1 MDQLWQD
8 LKFGIR
14 AMWRSPGFAV
24 VSITTLALAIAVN
37 TAIFSIVS
45 VIVFADLPMQE
56 QEEIAVVRALNPG
69 QGITRGAVS
78 YADFLDMRDQATTFE
93 SMAAMGDAQW
103 VMSSDDSEPLRVTGQ
118 RISANMIDLWG
129 LTMTVGRSFLPGE
142 DVPGAEPVVIL
153 AHGFWQR
160 SFGARTDVVGSTLRL
175 DGEEHTVIGVMD
187 PEMEF
192 AELADAE
199 VWVPARFDR
208 ESEARDERSYYVTGR
223 LVEGT
228 THAQA
233 TEEMNAIS
241 TRLVEEHPFVH
252 AGWNFRSGPVTE
264 TLVDDTA
271 DTIILFLSLTVA
283 FVLMIACANVANML
297 LARATARG
305 RELAVRAALGARRI
319 RVVRQLLTESLVIA
333 VLASALGLAL
343 AKGLLEVLILI
354 SAGRERVFMMA
365 EMNTRVLFFTL
376 GVTLMTPLLFGL
388 LPALMASSE
397 GLTQAL
403 KEGSA
408 RAGGRGGR
416 TRALLVGGQI
426 SLAIMLMVVAGLII
440 RSEITRR
447 NSDLGFD
454 PAGLIAMELD
464 LPSNRYGDQERVREF
479 YAQLSN
485 EILGFPGAQGV
496 ELASAFPT
504 INLGRQRTF
513 EIDGQP
519 ISEGQEPPF
528 GFFVTASP
536 GYLDLAGVP
545 IMRGRG
551 LTRQDTDETF
561 DVAVVSQAAAGRYWA
576 DREVVGERFRIGTA
590 EASPWIQIVGV
601 ARDIRSA
608 RGNEEPDPL
617 IYVPFAQDSPRAM
630 VVLARAGGDP
640 SALGP
645 TMREAV
651 WSVDSEQPVDDLR
664 TAEAALSYYNATDNA
679 LISLFVTFAGF
690 ALFMSAIGIY
700 GVMSYSVSQRAGE
713 ISIRRALGAESG
725 DVRRMVLGQ
734 GVRILAFGGAVG
746 LVGAFLLSRLLSSL
760 VYGISTTD
768 PVTFIGVPIILGVVA
783 LLANYLPAL
792 QATRI
797 DPMRALRV
805 E

>member
-8 LKFGIR
+8 LKYGLR
-14 AMWRSPGFAV
+14 AMWRSPAFAV
-24 VSITTLALAIAVN
+24 VSITTMALAIAVN

-45 VIVFADLPMQE
+45 VIVFADLPMENQDD
-56 QEEIAVVRALNPG
+56 IAVVRSLNPG
-69 QGITRGAVS
+69 QGITRGEVS
-78 YADFLDMRDQATTFE
+78 YADFLDMRERATTFE
-93 SMAAMGDAQW
+93 AMAAMGDAQW
-103 VMSSDDSEPLRVTGQ
+103 VLSSDDREPLRVSGQ
-118 RISANMIDLWG
+118 RITANMLDVWG
-129 LTMTVGRSFLPGE
+129 LTMPVGRGFLPGE

-160 SFGARTDVVGSTLRL
+160 SFAGRTDVVGSTLKL

-192 AELADAE
+192 GELAEAE
-199 VWVPARFDR
+199 VWVPARMDR
-208 ESEARDERSYYVTGR
+208 DSEARDQRSFFVTGR
-223 LVEGT
+223 LAEGI

-233 TEEMNAIS
+233 TEEMSAIS
-241 TRLVEEHPFVH
+241 HRLVEEHPFVH
-252 AGWNFRSGPVTE
+252 AGWNFRSMPVLE

-297 LARATARG
+297 LARATSRG
-305 RELAVRAALGARRI
+305 REIAVRCALGARRI

-333 VLASALGLAL
+333 VLAAVLGLAL
-343 AKGLLEVLILI
+343 AKGLLEALILI
-354 SAGRERVFMMA
+354 SAGRDFVFLMA
-365 EMNTRVLFFTL
+365 ELNTRVLLFTL
-376 GVTLMTPLLFGL
+376 GVTLTTPLLFGL

-408 RAGGRGGR
+408 RTGGRGGR
-416 TRALLVGGQI
+416 ARALLVGGQI

-447 NSDLGFD
+447 NSDLGFE
-454 PAGLIAMELD
+454 PAGLLTMEID
-464 LPSNRYGDQERVREF
+464 LPSNKYGDPEQVREF
-479 YAQLSN
+479 YAQLSDG
-485 EILGFPGAQGV
+485 ILGLPGARGV

-504 INLGRQRTF
+504 VNLGRQRTF
-513 EIDGQP
+513 QVEGQP
-519 ISEGQEPPF
+519 LSEGQEPPF
-528 GFFVTASP
+528 GFIVTSSA
-536 GYLDLAGVP
+536 GYLDLAGIP
-545 IMRGRG
+545 IVRGRG
-551 LTRQDTDETF
+551 LAPRDTDETF
-561 DVAVVSQAAAGRYWA
+561 DVAVVSQEAARRYWP
-576 DREVVGERFRIGTA
+576 DGEVVGERFRIGTD
-590 EASPWIQIVGV
+590 ETSPWIQVVGV
-601 ARDIRSA
+601 AQDIRSA
-608 RGNEEPDPL
+608 RGNEEPDPI

-630 VVLARAGGDP
+630 VVLAQVSGDP
-640 SALGP
+640 SALGSA
-645 TMREAV
+645 MRDAV

-664 TAEAALSYYNATDNA
+664 TAEQTLSYYNGTNNA
-679 LISLFVTFAGF
+679 LISLFMTFAGF

-725 DVRRMVLGQ
+725 DVQRMVLFQ
-734 GVRILAFGGAVG
+734 GVRILAIGGAVG
-746 LVGAFLLSRLLSSL
+746 LVGAFLLTRLLTSL

-768 PVTFIGVPIILGVVA
+768 PVTFIGVPMILGAVA
-783 LLANYLPAL
+783 LLANYIPAL

-797 DPMRALRV
+797 DPMKALRM